1 MAKAKKEG
9 GLVFRKLETFNVAL
23 LTKMLDRVI
32 KELNSMWVRV
42 FKVLYYP
49 RGDFM
54 SAKQ

>member
-1 MAKAKKEG
+1 MAKAKEEG
-9 GLVFRKLETFNVAL
+9 GLGFRKLETFNVAL
-23 LTKMLDRVI
+23 LTKMVDRVI

>member
-23 LTKMLDRVI
+23 LTKMVDRVI